1 MNTYA
6 LVKDNKVVNL
16 IVIAPGDEYLVEA
29 LTTHEISVLPN
40 INNAAVIDGTWN
52 SEEQKFYPPKSY
64 PSWVWDSGSNAWTAP
79 VPRPT
84 TVGMWVWNES
94 MLDFIDATP
103 VELIT
108 GPNIIED

>member
-6 LVKDNKVVNL
+6 LVKDNKVINL
-16 IVIAPGDEYLVEA
+16 IVIAPGDEYLVQA
-29 LTTHEISVLPN
+29 LTTDEVSVIPN
-40 INNAAVIDGTWN
+40 TENSAFIDGTWN
-52 SEEQKFYPPKSY
+52 PEEQKFYPPKPY

-84 TVGMWVWNES
+84 AIGLWAWDES
-94 MLDFIDATP
+94 TLNFIDATP
-103 VELIT
+103 VELMT